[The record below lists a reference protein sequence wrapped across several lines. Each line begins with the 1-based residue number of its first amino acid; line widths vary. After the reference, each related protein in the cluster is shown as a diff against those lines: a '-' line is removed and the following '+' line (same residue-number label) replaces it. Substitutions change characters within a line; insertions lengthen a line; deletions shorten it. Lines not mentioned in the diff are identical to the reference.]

1 MWETIKVSLEGTW
14 ILFKDG
20 LLLGAGL
27 PIIFAL
33 GVRLWAGRENV
44 AADGTVTEHPS
55 NTGTKIL
62 AWLCFAVVLLAVIA
76 GIEIIVAAGMG
87 KEVSF
92 EHIFP
97 TIVEK
102 S

>member
-27 PIIFAL
+27 QIIFRVL
-33 GVRLWAGRENV
+33 G
-44 AADGTVTEHPS
+44 DGTVTEHPS